1 MEWPSALYNSHDAN
15 DSGLICLLPIS
26 HFVPATP
33 LPRPGAGHLDA
44 VQELVHISL
53 MTENTETTA
62 STALAGKK
70 LPPAI
75 ERFVLHWGEMGDVW
89 GVNRSV
95 SQIHALLYLADRP
108 LTAEDIAERLGLARS
123 NVSNSLKEL
132 LAWTLIRRVQVMGDR
147 RDYYEAEADMFEMVR
162 RIAMGRKARELDP
175 SLAMLKACVA
185 EADASS
191 DVPVSARQRLKA
203 MLQFMETVD
212 RGFGE
217 IMRLPSPTILALIR
231 MGGALAR
238 FVQPMGRGKQK

>member
-1 MEWPSALYNSHDAN
+1 
-15 DSGLICLLPIS
+15 
-26 HFVPATP
+26 
-33 LPRPGAGHLDA
+33 
-44 VQELVHISL
+44 
-53 MTENTETTA
+53 MTEITEDTGCDGP
-62 STALAGKK
+62 AGPK
-70 LPPAI
+70 LPAAI

-95 SQIHALLYLADRP
+95 SQIHALLYLAERP
-108 LTAEDIAERLGLARS
+108 LTADDICERLGLARS

-132 LAWTLIRRVQVMGDR
+132 LAWTLVRRVQILGDR
-147 RDYYEAEADMFEMVR
+147 RDYFEAEADMFEMVR

-185 EADASS
+185 EADASR
-191 DVPVSARQRLKA
+191 DVPASARQRLKA

-238 FVQPMGRGKQK
+238 VVQPMGRNKPSK

>member
-1 MEWPSALYNSHDAN
+1 
-15 DSGLICLLPIS
+15 
-26 HFVPATP
+26 
-33 LPRPGAGHLDA
+33 
-44 VQELVHISL
+44 
-53 MTENTETTA
+53 MTEITEKTVTTVE
-62 STALAGKK
+62 K

-95 SQIHALLYLADRP
+95 SQIHALLYLAEHP

-132 LAWTLIRRVQVMGDR
+132 LAWTLIRRVQIMGDR

-175 SLAMLKACVA
+175 SLAMLKSCVA
-185 EADASS
+185 EAENGS
-191 DVPVSARQRLKA
+191 DVSVSARLRLKA

-238 FVQPMGRGKQK
+238 FVQPIGRSKRPK